1 MHVQMVVYQ
10 ALFSPPTHKSLGM
23 RLVDRFRLRIVHNS
37 PGFVDS
43 LCNVYVTYSG
53 WFNVCLVDNAVQQM
67 NGLSSIPSQVQM
79 RCLSQTLK

>member
-43 LCNVYVTYSG
+43 LCNVYLHFYICDLLRV
-53 WFNVCLVDNAVQQM
+53 VQR
-67 NGLSSIPSQVQM
+67 LSS
-79 RCLSQTLK
+79 R